1 MPADLIIER
10 HQGLLPP
17 SREALFDSG
26 YTVRLEI
33 DAATLSTVADPR
45 SIHGS
50 RALFPSKGSLIAYL
64 ATLGVLQTT
73 LAQRLDAMP
82 SGGMCRLLLSSDQT
96 RLLLQRGFP
105 GE

>member
-10 HQGLLPP
+10 HQGPHPP
-17 SREALFDSG
+17 SIEALFDRG

-33 DAATLSTVADPR
+33 DKATLSTVADPR

-50 RALFPSKGSLIAYL
+50 RALFPSKGSLTAYS
-64 ATLGVLQTT
+64 ATLGALHNTVD
-73 LAQRLDAMP
+73 QRIDTMT
-82 SGGMCRLLLSSDQT
+82 SGVMFRLLLSSEQT

-105 GE
+105 T